1 MVPTFIT
8 NPKFDLVQYQ
18 QMRQTGCSAP
28 LWWVTC
34 SSITTHW
41 TISNWWGSTTLGR
54 TQLRTRGEHA
64 SFSYPVPRGWGP
76 NEGCDHSQSFAV
88 CQVGSGYENEALIV
102 YELAISDLPMCRL
115 FYFSE
120 SISEHLSNSWSS
132 FDMLENIRQCSSVH
146 FNNCCHTN
154 TWKCSHRS
162 FSRHASIR
170 YFIHSPAR
178 LLTIHSLTYPVTY

>member
-102 YELAISDLPMCRL
+102 YELAISNLPMCRL

-132 FDMLENIRQCSSVH
+132 FDMLENIRQCCLSILITAVTLILGNAHTGHSVVMH
-146 FNNCCHTN
+146 LFVILFTH
-154 TWKCSHRS
+154 
-162 FSRHASIR
+162 
-170 YFIHSPAR
+170 
-178 LLTIHSLTYPVTY
+178 LLGC